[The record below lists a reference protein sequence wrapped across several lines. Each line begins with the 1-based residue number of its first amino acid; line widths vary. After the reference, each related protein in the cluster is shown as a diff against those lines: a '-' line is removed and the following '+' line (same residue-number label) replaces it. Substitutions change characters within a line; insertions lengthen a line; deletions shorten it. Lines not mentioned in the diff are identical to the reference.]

1 MSVTVLYFAWVR
13 ERVGSARETVAL
25 DGPTTV
31 AALVERLAGL
41 SDGHRA
47 ALGDR
52 ARLRAAVNQ
61 DFTGWDAA
69 VAPGDELAIFPPVTG
84 G

>member
-1 MSVTVLYFAWVR
+1 MTVSVLYFAWVR
-13 ERVGSARETVAL
+13 ERVGVSGEQVAL
-25 DGPTTV
+25 DAPILVG
-31 AALVERLAGL
+31 ALVDLLAARSAQHAL
-41 SDGHRA
+41 

-61 DFTGWDAA
+61 DFAGWEAM
-69 VAPGDELAIFPPVTG
+69 VAPGDEVAIFPPVTG

>member
-1 MSVTVLYFAWVR
+1 LAAQ
-13 ERVGSARETVAL
+13 SA
-25 DGPTTV
+25 
-31 AALVERLAGL
+31 
-41 SDGHRA
+41 GHAA

-61 DFTGWDAA
+61 EFVGWDAG